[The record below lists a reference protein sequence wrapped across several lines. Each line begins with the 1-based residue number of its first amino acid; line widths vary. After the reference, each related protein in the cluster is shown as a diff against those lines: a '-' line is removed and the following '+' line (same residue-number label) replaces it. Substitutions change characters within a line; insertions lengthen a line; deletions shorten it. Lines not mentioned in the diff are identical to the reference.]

1 MSDFTPYGAGEVRYP
16 DSPYQSDYNE
26 LAPYAPPVPQPGAV
40 TSPYV
45 DIYQEQP
52 LEDAARYTLYDRTY
66 NQMEVSQWQN
76 TPRDDSEGSLFWRT
90 GECFTAE
97 AFLSSS
103 RARKENNFPAGTLGF
118 FVIVVLGLIMLGA
131 AVGRATALYG
141 ADVVNQVS
149 LGGWRIVSIGLL
161 IGVVCLVL
169 FLVLMFYAPHLFM
182 TTGIYFACFVSIIG
196 LFVSMYYF
204 GNVLGPLWMVWALAI
219 VGFICNLVVN
229 ESAELGEVML
239 GMVESCLKSRHFLEL
254 FISML
259 FVVILM
265 GLMWG
270 FSVFYG
276 ILCQWNGFYSAF
288 AVVVYWY
295 CVSVLGQM
303 TYQMGAQLTAYKFFL
318 EGCLGV
324 EYTRGDIVARMW
336 QNLGIS
342 CVNAFFIPVLY
353 PVYALAKMNPDE
365 CQALARKYCDEEFA
379 ANFVGS
385 VCGVLHRLALQLAMS
400 ADSTLGY
407 PSEEGSV
414 YSAMFGVT
422 RLEGCRRFAEIRSKN
437 YVDLMHQRCK
447 IDYLLGFVMLV
458 IEITAAIL
466 VWDSSSVVGTLYGLI
481 LPTINRSKRLGGAV
495 GFFAVFGCFQIT
507 KQLIKAITDTT
518 IICFYEV
525 PQRLQSVYGKLDEP
539 LRDAYSKAQL
549 GARGVGRSE
558 EVPECTALGQSLFS
572 EQGNA
577 HAPLSEEFYASVP
590 SYAVDQPPPTFS
602 ADSPQLNPPA
612 NTYQ

>member
-1 MSDFTPYGAGEVRYP
+1 MSGFTPYGGGEVRYP
-16 DSPYQSDYNE
+16 DSPYQSDYSDVG
-26 LAPYAPPVPQPGAV
+26 PYAPPVPQGGAA

-52 LEDAARYTLYDRTY
+52 LEAAARYTLYDRSY
-66 NQMEVSQWQN
+66 SQMEVSQWQN

-90 GECFTAE
+90 GECFTGE

-103 RARKENNFPAGTLGF
+103 RARKENNFLAGSLGF
-118 FVIVVLGLIMLGA
+118 GAVVVLGVIMLGA

-141 ADVVNQVS
+141 AEVVNHVS
-149 LGGWRIVSIGLL
+149 LGGWRIVSIGIL
-161 IGVVCLVL
+161 IGIVCLVL
-169 FLVLMFYAPHLFM
+169 FLLLMFYAPRLFM
-182 TTGIYFACFVSIIG
+182 TTGIFVACFVSVIG

-204 GNVLGPLWMVWALAI
+204 GNVLGPLWMVWLLVV
-219 VGFICNLVVN
+219 VGFFCNLVVK
-229 ESAELGEVML
+229 ESVELGAAML

-254 FISML
+254 LISML
-259 FVVILM
+259 FVVILI

-336 QNLGIS
+336 QNLGIA

-353 PVYALAKMNPDE
+353 PFHALAKMDPDE
-365 CQALARKYCDEEFA
+365 CQAIARKYCDEEFA
-379 ANFVGS
+379 AKIVGS
-385 VCGVLHRLALQLAMS
+385 VCRVLHRIGLQLATS
-400 ADSTLGY
+400 ADSRLGY

-437 YVDLMHQRCK
+437 YVDLMHQRCM
-447 IDYLLGFVMLV
+447 IDYLFGFVMLA

-466 VWDSSSVVGTLYGLI
+466 VWDSSTVVGTLYGLI
-481 LPTINRSKRLGGAV
+481 LPAVNRSKRLGGAF
-495 GFFAVFGCFQIT
+495 GFFAVFGCFHIA
-507 KQLIKAITDTT
+507 KQLIKSITDTT

-525 PQRLQSVYGKLDEP
+525 PQRLRSVYGKLDEP

-549 GARGVGRSE
+549 GARGIAHSE
-558 EVPECTALGQSLFS
+558 EVPDGGALGQSLIS
-572 EQGNA
+572 EQDTA

-590 SYAVDQPPPTFS
+590 SYAVDQPPPTYG
-602 ADSPQLNPPA
+602 ADGPQLNPPA
-612 NTYQ
+612 NIYQ